1 MKLSWS
7 KAESKAQDRAV
18 RAEYCLW
25 PVLRQE
31 LKGKEEEY
39 DKQLFT
45 DNCASRVASFVSDS
59 RVSCFCIFVAFF
71 GGCAI
76 VPCTAIIH
84 D

>member
-1 MKLSWS
+1 
-7 KAESKAQDRAV
+7 
-18 RAEYCLW
+18 
-25 PVLRQE
+25 VLRQE
-31 LKGKEEEY
+31 LKGKEEE
-39 DKQLFT
+39 DDEQLFT

-59 RVSCFCIFVAFF
+59 RVSCFAFFLAFF